1 MKRNILSYLLILS
14 PVFLVSGWYAF
25 SLNPGSFWN
34 ILLLAILAFLLRSLD
49 LFYFGEVIS
58 PACAVTVASLFLFPA
73 PFALV
78 VLLAS
83 LLGGFV
89 FLRFTRISPES
100 FTRSIASELGGFL
113 GALLLYRLYFSAQLV
128 GISLRSFSPPLLLA
142 LSAVFAG
149 YAITYSIL
157 SLVSSLLLSLNL
169 RDTLR
174 VQLSTFYFGLY
185 FVTGVSLFLLVPTY
199 SAFGFLGFLLGLLPL
214 CVFFFASKLYFHT
227 QEVYRQSLRSL
238 VGVIEAID
246 PYTHGHSDRV
256 ATIALEIGKNLPL
269 SQANLQLLEYAA
281 YLHDMGKVTID
292 PAILRKPEALTEE
305 EWKIIRAHPEDGVEI
320 LHSIKFLK
328 PILPWI
334 EHHHEKANGT
344 GYPSALPLKEIPLE
358 ARIITLADA
367 FDAMTSNRPYRPAL
381 TLEEA
386 LREIEKNTGS
396 QFDPLVVKTF
406 KRLLKKRDFLKVLGY
421 SQKMKD

>member
-1 MKRNILSYLLILS
+1 MKKNVLSYLLILS
-14 PVFLVSGWYAF
+14 PALLASGWYAF
-25 SLNPGSFWN
+25 SLNPGSFWG
-34 ILLLAILAFLLRSLD
+34 ILPLAILAFLLRSLD
-49 LFYFGEVIS
+49 LSYFGEMIS
-58 PACAVTVASLFLFPA
+58 PASAVTVASLFLFPS
-73 PFALV
+73 PFPLL

-89 FLRFTRISPES
+89 FLRFTRIATEN
-100 FTRSIASELGGFL
+100 FLRSIASELGGFL
-113 GALLLYRLYFSAQLV
+113 GALVLYRLYFSAQLL
-128 GISLRSFSPPLLLA
+128 GIPLRSFSPVLI
-142 LSAVFAG
+142 LSLGAVFAG
-149 YAITYSIL
+149 YALSFSLISLISSFFLSI
-157 SLVSSLLLSLNL
+157 NI
-169 RDTLR
+169 RDTFR
-174 VQLSTFYFGLY
+174 VQLSPFYFGLY
-185 FVTGVSLFLLVPTY
+185 FVLGVSLFLLVPTY
-199 SAFGFLGFLLGLLPL
+199 AAFGFLGFLLGLLPL

-256 ATIALEIGKNLPL
+256 ATIALEIGKRLPL
-269 SQANLQLLEYAA
+269 SHARLQLLEYAA

-305 EWKIIRAHPEDGVEI
+305 EWKVIKAHPQDGVEI
-320 LHSIKFLK
+320 LHNIKFLK

-344 GYPSALPLKEIPLE
+344 GYPSAIPLEKIPLE

-386 LREIEKNTGS
+386 LREIERNLGS

-406 KRLLKKRDFLKVLGY
+406 KRLLKKKEFLQVLGF
-421 SQKMKD
+421 SQK

>member
-1 MKRNILSYLLILS
+1 MKKNVLSYLLILS
-14 PVFLVSGWYAF
+14 PALLASGWYAF
-25 SLNPGSFWN
+25 SLNPGSFWG
-34 ILLLAILAFLLRSLD
+34 ILPLAILAFLLRSLD
-49 LFYFGEVIS
+49 LSYFGEVIS
-58 PACAVTVASLFLFPA
+58 PASAVTVASLFLFPS
-73 PFALV
+73 PFPLL

-89 FLRFTRISPES
+89 FLRFTRISTEN
-100 FTRSIASELGGFL
+100 FLRSIASELGGFL
-113 GALLLYRLYFSAQLV
+113 GALVLYRLYFSAQLL
-128 GISLRSFSPPLLLA
+128 GIPLRSFSPVLI
-142 LSAVFAG
+142 LSLGAVFAG
-149 YAITYSIL
+149 YALSFSLISLISSFFLSI
-157 SLVSSLLLSLNL
+157 NI
-169 RDTLR
+169 RDTFR
-174 VQLSTFYFGLY
+174 VQLSPFYFGLY
-185 FVTGVSLFLLVPTY
+185 FVLGVSLFLLVPTY
-199 SAFGFLGFLLGLLPL
+199 AAFGFLGFLLGLLPL

-256 ATIALEIGKNLPL
+256 ATIALEIGKRLPL
-269 SQANLQLLEYAA
+269 SHARLQLLEYAA

-305 EWKIIRAHPEDGVEI
+305 EWKVIKAHPQDGVEI
-320 LHSIKFLK
+320 LHNIKFLK

-344 GYPSALPLKEIPLE
+344 GYPSAIPLEKIPLE

-386 LREIEKNTGS
+386 LREIERNLGS

-406 KRLLKKRDFLKVLGY
+406 KRLLKKKEFLQVLGF
-421 SQKMKD
+421 SQK